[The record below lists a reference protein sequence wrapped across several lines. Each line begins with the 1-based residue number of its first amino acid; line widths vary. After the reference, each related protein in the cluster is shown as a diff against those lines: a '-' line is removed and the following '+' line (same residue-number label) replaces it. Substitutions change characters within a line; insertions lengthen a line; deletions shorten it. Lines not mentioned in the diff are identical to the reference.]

1 MKRWRFCLPLAVLLM
16 GCLLLMAR
24 ADGKAVKKKIVVG
37 QNGNLCQGPL
47 IIAYEKGFF
56 KKEGLEV
63 TLLKGDYPTLRD
75 GLATGKVDV
84 TDGLVVTWL
93 KPIQGGLD
101 INFTT
106 GIHTGCIAT
115 IVLKNSP
122 YNNFKDLKGK
132 IIGIS
137 GGIGGGSMNFG
148 YRAIL
153 HEGGD
158 VKDYT
163 WRDYPA
169 AQLILALEKKE
180 IDAAIIGE
188 QLGIKV
194 VNERKAKLIRSSTL
208 DPDFKNEYCC
218 MLCIRGKIVREDPKT
233 AKAITR
239 AVIRAAKWVAA
250 HKEETV
256 KLLLEKKYA
265 MGDLDYNL
273 GLMKTYKY
281 IPSVAGGRHAIKVSI
296 EEFKKLGLF
305 ESKVN
310 VEKETDKIF
319 ISYPDVEN

>member
-1 MKRWRFCLPLAVLLM
+1 MRLRRFYLPLIVLLM
-16 GCLLLMAR
+16 GCLLLTAGANGR
-24 ADGKAVKKKIVVG
+24 TVKKKIVVG

-63 TLLKGDYPTLRD
+63 ELLKGDYPTLRD

-106 GIHTGCIAT
+106 GIHTGCIVT
-115 IVLKNSP
+115 IALKDSP
-122 YNNFKDLKGK
+122 YKNFKDLKGK
-132 IIGIS
+132 TIGIS

-153 HEGGD
+153 HENGD
-158 VKDYT
+158 VKDYN
-163 WRDYPA
+163 WKDYPA
-169 AQLILALEKKE
+169 AQLTLALEKKE

-188 QLGIKV
+188 QLGIKA
-194 VNERKAKLIRSSTL
+194 VNEGNFKVIRSSTL
-208 DPDFKNEYCC
+208 DPDFKEEYCC
-218 MLCIRGKIVREDPKT
+218 VLAIRGPIIRQDPKT

-256 KLLLEKKYA
+256 KLLLAKKYVL
-265 MGDLDYNL
+265 GDFDYNL
-273 GLMKTYKY
+273 ELVNAYKY
-281 IPSVAGGRHAIKVSI
+281 IPSVAGGKQAIVTSI

-305 ESKVN
+305 DASVN
-310 VEKETDKIF
+310 VAKEANKIF
-319 ISYPDVEN
+319 VTYPDVEN